1 MIRRSLMSKLSE
13 SDRQK
18 VEKSENSTIVLPA
31 LRTHS
36 FAMHLTI
43 LEAVM
48 VWQIIKGG
56 DVRFDFVEF
65 ANLFETP

>member
-1 MIRRSLMSKLSE
+1 MSKLSD

-36 FAMHLTI
+36 FAMHPVSYTHLTLPTKRI
-43 LEAVM
+43 V
-48 VWQIIKGG
+48 
-56 DVRFDFVEF
+56 
-65 ANLFETP
+65 